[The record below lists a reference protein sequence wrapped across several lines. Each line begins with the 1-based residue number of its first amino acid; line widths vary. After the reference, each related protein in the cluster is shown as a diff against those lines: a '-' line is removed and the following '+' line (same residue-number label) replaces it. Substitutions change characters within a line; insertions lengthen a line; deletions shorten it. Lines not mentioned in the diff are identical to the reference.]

1 MEAPPVQKIQKI
13 ELYSGKYYLTCAYG
27 GILACGLTHTLVTPL
42 DLVKCRRQ
50 VDTKL
55 YKGNFDGWSKIY
67 RASGV
72 GGLYTGWLPT
82 FIGYSFQG
90 AAKYGFYEV
99 FKKKYSDLAG
109 EETAFKYRTG
119 LYLAATDI
127 ALCPWEA
134 LKVRMQ
140 TSTQPFASSTAAGFN
155 KILKAEGLNGFYKGL
170 TPLWSRQVPYT
181 MMKFASF
188 EKTQLGKPKEAYNK
202 LEQLGVSFLG
212 GYIAGV
218 FCAIVSH
225 PADTLNNI
233 SKAEGDST
241 FALTGRILK
250 DLGFLGVWRGLGT
263 RVIMIGTLTALQ
275 WLIYDYVKVY
285 AGLPT
290 TGNVNFNRTDDF
302 IKVVPKKDTGSSYI
316 TETQDDDIQWLLYSY
331 GLDLQ
336 DDVERLI
343 YEIDDE

>member
-50 VDTKL
+50 VDAKL

-67 RASGV
+67 RTSGF

-119 LYLAATDI
+119 LYLAASASAEILADI

-188 EKTQLGKPKEAYNK
+188 EKTVEIIYQQLGKPKETYNK

-225 PADTLNNI
+225 PADTVVSKLNNI

-290 TGNVNFNRTDDF
+290 TGSSG
-302 IKVVPKKDTGSSYI
+302 KKK
-316 TETQDDDIQWLLYSY
+316 
-331 GLDLQ
+331 
-336 DDVERLI
+336 
-343 YEIDDE
+343 IDE